1 MLGKRWKQMHEQT
14 LEAEN
19 ASKVGP
25 SKMKFGVTAKPVSR
39 DADEE
44 DVMDQETP
52 TELVDFSEITS
63 KVAHPQHEQM
73 LDR

>member
-1 MLGKRWKQMHEQT
+1 MHEQT

-25 SKMKFGVTAKPVSR
+25 VKMKFGATAKPVSR

-44 DVMDQETP
+44 DVMDQESSD
-52 TELVDFSEITS
+52 LVDYNEITS
-63 KVAHPQHEQM
+63 KAAHPQHEQM